1 MKLPRPWITR
11 SSRIVVD
18 DRWLRLAAD
27 DCITAEGRTVSPYY
41 VIDAPHFAHIAA
53 VTPDHQLV
61 MVRQYRQ
68 GTRAIHLELPA
79 GLIDAADAHPLD
91 AAMRE
96 LQEETGYAA
105 RDWRE
110 IASWYVNPARQNNSQ
125 HLFLA
130 LGAERVSEA
139 QLDGAESLIVEMIPL
154 KEALQKVLSG
164 DVDSTQSVAA
174 VLRILVELGEL
185 KA

>member
-27 DCITAEGRTVSPYY
+27 DCVTAEGRSVSPYY
-41 VIDAPHFAHIAA
+41 VLEAPHFAHIAA

-79 GLIDAADAHPLD
+79 GLIDPTDAHPQD
-91 AAMRE
+91 AAVRE
-96 LQEETGYAA
+96 LREETGYAA
-105 RDWRE
+105 QDWRD
-110 IASWYVNPARQNNSQ
+110 IAQWHVNPARQNNSQ

-130 LGAERVSEA
+130 LGAQRVSEV
-139 QLDGAESLIVEMIPL
+139 QLDGAESLVVELVPL
-154 KEALQKVLSG
+154 KNALQKVLG
-164 DVDSTQSVAA
+164 GAVDSSQNVAA

-185 KA
+185 KI